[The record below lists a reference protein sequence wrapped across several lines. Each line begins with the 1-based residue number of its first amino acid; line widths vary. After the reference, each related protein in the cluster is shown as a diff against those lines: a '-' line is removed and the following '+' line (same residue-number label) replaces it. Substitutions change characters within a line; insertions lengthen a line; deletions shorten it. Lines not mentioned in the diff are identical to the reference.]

1 MSRIIFMIV
10 RHTGRLL
17 NANEGRGENPQKP
30 FKPAAI
36 TLPIRTAARE
46 GERVRGKGYIVALII
61 RQAGRGGNGRG
72 PIRRRGGKT
81 FKQAAT
87 R

>member
-17 NANEGRGENPQKP
+17 NANEGRGGGENPQKP

-46 GERVRGKGYIVALII
+46 GERVR
-61 RQAGRGGNGRG
+61 RGRGV
-72 PIRRRGGKT
+72 
-81 FKQAAT
+81 
-87 R
+87 